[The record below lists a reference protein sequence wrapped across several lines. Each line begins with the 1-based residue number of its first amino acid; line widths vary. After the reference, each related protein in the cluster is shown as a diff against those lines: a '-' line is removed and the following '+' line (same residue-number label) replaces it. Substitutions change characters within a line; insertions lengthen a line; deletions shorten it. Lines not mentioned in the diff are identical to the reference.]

1 MPKQKAVSSS
11 ILELLKSLQDK
22 DYLDGFYLVGGTALA
37 LHYNHRVSVD
47 IDLFSNVS
55 FQSEQLLERIQHDYD
70 YQLFSTSENT
80 LKGHIKGVNVDL
92 IAHRYP
98 YLYKPEKIQ
107 GIYSLSMPDII
118 AMKLNAISISG
129 QRVKDFIDIY
139 YALEHYAV
147 SEMINFY
154 QTKYNQNSS
163 AHVIKSLIYF
173 EDVNVSDWPVIIKDP
188 GLKWADVQRFI
199 ERKVIQFVKSE
210 IN

>member
-47 IDLFSNVS
+47 IDLFSNFS

>member
-80 LKGHIKGVNVDL
+80 LKGHIKGVNVNL

>member
-1 MPKQKAVSSS
+1 MPKQKAISSS

-47 IDLFSNVS
+47 IDLFSNFS